1 MKYIIDSL
9 KYIKNNIIILLPS
22 LAVAIVAFGMVID
35 YPSAERVVLS
45 FSDGRVTSEFYA
57 WFAML
62 MPFNANGW
70 VNVILSIVAYVA
82 LVLDVAFIHTMVDKH
97 VRFGSRS
104 FRSVLSGYT
113 INFIYGLICMAVVIV
128 ALLVLFLIE
137 AAIMATFALASAYVF
152 VAGAAICVL
161 MTLFFL
167 FVAAHFYL
175 WLPCAEVTGFRWGES
190 LNYSYAKARQVR
202 WKNFAAL
209 TLPLVAALA
218 ITILCGVF
226 LGEAGAIVAGGI
238 SFGCA
243 YLLIVVASYLS
254 YADTEGIERE
264 DLRKY

>member
-22 LAVAIVAFGMVID
+22 LAVAIAAFAMIID

-45 FSDGRVTSEFYA
+45 FADGKVTSEFYA

-70 VNVILSIVAYVA
+70 VNVILSIVAYAA

-113 INFIYGLICMAVVIV
+113 INCIYGLICMAVVIV
-128 ALLVLFLIE
+128 ALLILFLIE

-175 WLPCAEVTGFRWGES
+175 WLPCAEVTGFRWG
-190 LNYSYAKARQVR
+190 R

-243 YLLIVVASYLS
+243 YLVIVVASYLS